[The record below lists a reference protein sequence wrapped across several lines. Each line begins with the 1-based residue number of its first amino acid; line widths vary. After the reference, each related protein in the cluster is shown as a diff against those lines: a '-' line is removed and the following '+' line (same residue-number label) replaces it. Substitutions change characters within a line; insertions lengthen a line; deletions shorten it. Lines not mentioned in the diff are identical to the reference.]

1 MRKIRVKFC
10 GGCNPH
16 IDRGLVYRK
25 IKELA
30 GAEGVSFITDDG
42 ADANVFLVIDGCP
55 TSCGFSE
62 GVCPE
67 PSEGNTGNPA
77 VRAVVRI
84 SGQSVNMA
92 EVQESDIATEAVK
105 AIMSHF
111 SEL

>member
-42 ADANVFLVIDGCP
+42 ADATISLIIDGCP

-62 GVCPE
+62 GK
-67 PSEGNTGNPA
+67 TGNG
-77 VRAVVRI
+77 VVVRI
-84 SGQSVNMA
+84 AGQSVNMA
-92 EVQESDIATEAVK
+92 EVQESDIACEAVK

-111 SEL
+111 SKL